1 MWVGALGAH
10 HGRMLTQYATAVAA
24 EDRIRRRH
32 DEAVGARRGRAAR
45 SPSKR
50 QHRSMLRALTAGM
63 TSKTADPAPLANKGI
78 RPRLGQ
84 EIHTTG

>member
-1 MWVGALGAH
+1 
-10 HGRMLTQYATAVAA
+10 MLTQYATAVAA

-32 DEAVGARRGRAAR
+32 DEAVDARRGRAAR

-50 QHRSMLRALTAGM
+50 QPRSTLRAVTAAM
-63 TSKTADPAPLANKGI
+63 TSKTTDPASRSKGI

-84 EIHTTG
+84 EIHTAC